1 MYTARPFIFKKNAT
15 AASYCVVLETT
26 LEPVKRPGVFG
37 LRSPLFRVDCYEEML
52 TADTVV
58 RVKTIFREVKEQSD
72 SSDGTIFYISEKI
85 KAGQSSPSLYFSVVK
100 VVA

>member
-1 MYTARPFIFKKNAT
+1 MSWRVW
-15 AASYCVVLETT
+15 AAFAVILS
-26 LEPVKRPGVFG
+26 R
-37 LRSPLFRVDCYEEML
+37 RYEEML

>member
-37 LRSPLFRVDCYEEML
+37 LHSPLFCVDSVTMCGML
-52 TADTVV
+52 TADSVV
-58 RVKTIFREVKEQSD
+58 RVKTIFREVKEQRD
-72 SSDGTIFYISEKI
+72 SSDGTIFSISGKKNKSRTVI
-85 KAGQSSPSLYFSVVK
+85 AFSLF
-100 VVA
+100 

>member
-1 MYTARPFIFKKNAT
+1 MCCPGNNFGTCKRSWRVW
-15 AASYCVVLETT
+15 AAFAVILCRL
-26 LEPVKRPGVFG
+26 
-37 LRSPLFRVDCYEEML
+37 CYEEML

-85 KAGQSSPSLYFSVVK
+85 KAGQSLPSLYFSFMK